1 MDSGWQVEAEVD
13 MAARGLSQDESYG
26 FDISIN
32 DSDGEN
38 ETGYQGAQEWLYASY
53 ETAYY
58 NETYWGN
65 IRILSTSSPINHWEV
80 Y

>member
-1 MDSGWQVEAEVD
+1 RELRQGQT
-13 MAARGLSQDESYG
+13 YG

-53 ETAYY
+53 EWAYD

-65 IRILSTSSPINHWEV
+65 IRILSTAVQVEGWEI